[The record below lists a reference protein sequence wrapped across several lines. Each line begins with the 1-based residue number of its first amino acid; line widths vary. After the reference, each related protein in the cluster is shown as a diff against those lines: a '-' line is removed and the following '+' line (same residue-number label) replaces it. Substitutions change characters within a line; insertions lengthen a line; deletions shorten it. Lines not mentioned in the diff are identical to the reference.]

1 MRCGQHG
8 IKGMLMESIDK
19 DSPLKS
25 KWVGNN
31 KCPWI
36 TITSYGMKCVNEIS
50 LEAVMDCDRLTWDL
64 YRLAR
69 NQTDNEIKKAKRKH
83 FTEN

>member
-1 MRCGQHG
+1 MGWQQQVPMDYYNQLRNKMR
-8 IKGMLMESIDK
+8 KLDF
-19 DSPLKS
+19 
-25 KWVGNN
+25 
-31 KCPWI
+31 
-36 TITSYGMKCVNEIS
+36 
-50 LEAVMDCDRLTWDL
+50 LEAVMECDRLTWDL